1 MKLSITALALA
12 VAVLSGCAT
21 PKQWEATGG
30 SKTDGVVQVS
40 YEQGQF
46 ENGQSTAAQGLAT
59 ATERCKVWGYKNAEQ
74 SGSEKSICKTMG
86 QFNCLQTTVTQD
98 YLCKR

>member
-1 MKLSITALALA
+1 MKTTLATLTLAAL
-12 VAVLSGCAT
+12 VLTGCAT

-30 SKTDGVVQVS
+30 SKNDGLVQVS

-46 ENGQSTAAQGLAT
+46 ENGQSDAAQGLQVAT
-59 ATERCKVWGYKNAEQ
+59 ARCKTWGYRNAEIT
-74 SGSEKSICKTMG
+74 GSEKSICRTMG

-98 YLCKR
+98 YLCQK